1 MDKAK
6 RNITILSII
15 LIIYLILANLGLDT
29 AWWAQMIVIL
39 IGLSAI
45 MQNYRVLKKAEIE
58 KKKNEIR
65 GNKSR

>member
-15 LIIYLILANLGLDT
+15 LIIYLILANVGLDT
-29 AWWAQMIVIL
+29 AWWAQMIVII
-39 IGLSAI
+39 IGLSAL

-58 KKKNEIR
+58 KKKNEITDS
-65 GNKSR
+65 KK

>member
-1 MDKAK
+1 MDKTK

-15 LIIYLILANLGLDT
+15 LIIYLILANFGLDT
-29 AWWAQMIVIL
+29 AWWAQMIVVL

-65 GNKSR
+65 DNKSR